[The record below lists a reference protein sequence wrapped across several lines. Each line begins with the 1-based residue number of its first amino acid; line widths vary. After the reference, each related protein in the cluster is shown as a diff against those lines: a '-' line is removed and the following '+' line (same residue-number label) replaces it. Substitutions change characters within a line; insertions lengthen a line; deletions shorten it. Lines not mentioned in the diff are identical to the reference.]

1 MRIREIL
8 KKRESKVIIVDLLM
22 MLILLVNLN
31 LILFDWLFISKTVQN
46 LLAHYTPVFY
56 EWYKLNIHQDFLRV
70 DLYFVAIFVSELLVR
85 WGIAIKRRSYHRWFF
100 YPFVNWCDTLGC
112 LPVGSFRFLRVLRVV
127 AIIVRLHKLEI
138 IDITKSYLFQ
148 VFEKYLNV
156 LVEEVSDRVVVNVL
170 SGIQDEIRG
179 GTPVTEQIIEDV
191 LRPQQADLVAWLS
204 QRIQRIT
211 NQAHQTYRENIRQYI
226 AGLVNEAV
234 KKNIEMRAIDLVP
247 VMGSFVN
254 SRLEHAISDIVFNV
268 INGIIEDLAS
278 QQNKF
283 LVDELTGL
291 TFDTILKEE
300 SDQKIND
307 IARDMIIDSLEII
320 KDQVKVQ
327 QWKLR
332 ELEEKKAQLEKR
344 LGL

>member
-1 MRIREIL
+1 
-8 KKRESKVIIVDLLM
+8 
-22 MLILLVNLN
+22 
-31 LILFDWLFISKTVQN
+31 
-46 LLAHYTPVFY
+46 
-56 EWYKLNIHQDFLRV
+56 
-70 DLYFVAIFVSELLVR
+70 
-85 WGIAIKRRSYHRWFF
+85 
-100 YPFVNWCDTLGC
+100 
-112 LPVGSFRFLRVLRVV
+112 
-127 AIIVRLHKLEI
+127 
-138 IDITKSYLFQ
+138 
-148 VFEKYLNV
+148 
-156 LVEEVSDRVVVNVL
+156 
-170 SGIQDEIRG
+170 
-179 GTPVTEQIIEDV
+179 
-191 LRPQQADLVAWLS
+191 
-204 QRIQRIT
+204 
-211 NQAHQTYRENIRQYI
+211 
-226 AGLVNEAV
+226 
-234 KKNIEMRAIDLVP
+234 DLVP

-332 ELEEKKAQLEKR
+332 ELEEKKEQLEKR